1 MSPGPVVTAAVH
13 AGHDVR
19 PELRRWMAISEDD
32 RRRNEDPLTD
42 FWLALG
48 DTTIRV
54 NRSRFEVDLDRP
66 RDLAVPDHA
75 DPAGLRVWNLQP
87 PPRVRE
93 GSLELHDRF
102 YASVRGIVD
111 GLVDD
116 WGAILVLDVRS
127 RAAPLLGGMER
138 AAHPEV
144 MLGTNGLDRQRFGR
158 LAERFAHSLREC
170 SRGDHSAAVGT
181 LVPADGDGYFARWLH
196 TNYGDRVCTI
206 SVAFSNCFSDPWDGT
221 ADLAAIHQRRA
232 GLAHAILAARE
243 ELDRCI

>member
-13 AGHDVR
+13 SGHDIR

-42 FWLALG
+42 FWLPLG

-66 RDLAVPDHA
+66 RDLAVPDRA
-75 DPAGLRVWNLQP
+75 EPELRVWNLHP
-87 PPRVRE
+87 PPRVLQ

-102 YASVRGIVD
+102 YASVHGILER
-111 GLVDD
+111 LVDD

-127 RAAPLLGGMER
+127 RAAPLLGGEER
-138 AAHPEV
+138 ASHPEV
-144 MLGTNGLDRQRFGR
+144 MLDTSAIDRQRFGR
-158 LAERFAHSLREC
+158 LAERFAQSLREC
-170 SRGDHSAAVGT
+170 VPRDQPLVVGGF
-181 LVPADGDGYFARWLH
+181 VPAEGDGYFTRWLYA
-196 TNYGDRVCTI
+196 TYGDRVCTI
-206 SVAFSNCFSDPWDGT
+206 SVAFRNCFSDPWDGT